1 MSITESTVPVS
12 LDGLRDHLSAYSL
25 AAAEIEKWKG
35 IQAAA
40 RARIEDALGDAEVG
54 TVDGVKAVTWTHS
67 ERISLDTKRLQADLP
82 ADVLAPYTRITA
94 VRTFKPVA
102 AGAQR

>member
-1 MSITESTVPVS
+1 MTATDTAPVQ
-12 LDGLRDHLSAYSL
+12 LDGLREHLNAYSL

-35 IQAAA
+35 IQAQA
-40 RARIEDALGDAEVG
+40 RAAIETALGENEVG
-54 TVDGVKAVTWTHS
+54 TIDGQRAVTWTHS
-67 ERISLDTKRLQADLP
+67 ERTTIDTKRLQAELP
-82 ADVLAPYTRITA
+82 AEVLAPYTRTTV